1 MKRSFKIVNTAL
13 VDPYI
18 TIGSNITGNKIFW
31 RFGQDNLF
39 PQAVAILNRKST
51 VHRGILKSKSRYIGG
66 SSFICDEKNK
76 QLTWWIN
83 HCNAKDENLK
93 ELNRRLVYDKKSQG
107 NAYLEIVTNAKR
119 SFVNIYQQDATKCRL
134 SYDKKE
140 IILHHNWA
148 NYLGEKKDEKR
159 LPIFPEFKDIDGYQR
174 SIIHLKEYEPEFE
187 NYGLMD
193 WVAGLNVSAIAYKT
207 DKWNISRL
215 DNSFNSSGVL
225 VVSGEF
231 KDDKE
236 YEDFKT
242 EFNDKF
248 TGEGNT
254 GKILMLAQRPG
265 AEPDSG
271 TRYTP
276 ITQERE
282 GDWLDL
288 HDQSTTDLIIAHNW
302 FRSLSGIADNTG
314 FDTQRILQEY
324 EIAISTVIPDEQEIF
339 INLYKKVLETVGGI
353 DASTLSIIN
362 KPPATSKPGYMFV
375 WEARKVDGM
384 EYDENDEIQKGFLS
398 SVSSAKKVEVTV

>member
-1 MKRSFKIVNTAL
+1 MQRIFQIVNTAT

-51 VHRGILKSKSRYIGG
+51 VHRGILKSKSRFIGG
-66 SSFICDEKNK
+66 NNFTCDEKNK
-76 QLTWWIN
+76 QLTWWIE
-83 HCNAKDENLK
+83 HCNASNENLK
-93 ELNRRLVYDKKSQG
+93 AVNHRLVYDKKSQG
-107 NAYLEIVTNAKR
+107 NAYLEIVTNSKR

-140 IILHHNWA
+140 IILHHNWS
-148 NYLGEKKDEKR
+148 NYLGEKADEKR
-159 LPIFPEFKDIDGYQR
+159 LPIFPEFKEINGYQR
-174 SIIHLKEYEPEFE
+174 SIIHIKEYEPEFE

-215 DNSFNSSGVL
+215 DNSFNTSGVL

-231 KDDKE
+231 KDDKD

-242 EFNDKF
+242 EFKKEF

-254 GKILMLAQRPG
+254 GKILLMAEKPG
-265 AEPDSG
+265 ADPDLG

-276 ITQERE
+276 IQQGGE
-282 GDWLDL
+282 GDWLQL
-288 HDQSTTDLIIAHNW
+288 HNQSTSDLVIAHNW

-314 FDTQRILQEY
+314 FDTQRILNEY
-324 EIAISTVIPDEQEIF
+324 EIALNTVIIDEQEIF
-339 INLYKKVLETVGGI
+339 LGWYKKILEMIAGI
-353 DASTLSIIN
+353 DASTLSIVN
-362 KPPATSKPGYMFV
+362 KPPATSKPAYMFI
-375 WEARKVDGM
+375 WEARKADGL
-384 EYDENDEIQKGFLS
+384 EYDENDEVQQGFLGS
-398 SVSSAKKVEVTV
+398 ISSAKKVEVTV